1 MSPRYEIEWKACHPL
16 GEKAVL
22 VNTFA
27 TSKANRY
34 PGVLGFVWP
43 KLRHWCA
50 QDAAGKFLGRFRT
63 QEQARNR
70 VTLGKVLN
78 GAPVLVRSKG

>member
-1 MSPRYEIEWKACHPL
+1 MSERVVIQWQACHPF
-16 GEKAVL
+16 GEKAVV

-27 TSKANRY
+27 TRKENRY
-34 PGVLGFVWP
+34 QKTLGFVWP

-63 QEQARNR
+63 QDQARNR
-70 VTLGKVLN
+70 VTIGQVLN